1 MLASGD
7 VFAGYE
13 VQRKLGAGGMG
24 EVYLAKHPRLPRLY
38 ALKILGASLTEDD
51 DFRRRFGREAEL
63 AAELSHPHIV
73 GVHDRGEYEGRLWI
87 AMDYVDGVDASQLLR
102 ERFPAGMPEREVT
115 EIVSAVADALDYAHG
130 RLLLHRDVKPA
141 NILLDDSDPNRRRIL
156 LADFGIARR
165 ADDVS
170 GITAT
175 NTTVGSVAYAA
186 PEQLMGKRLD
196 GRADQYALSATAFNL
211 LTGNPPFQ
219 HSNPAVVISG
229 HLNVPPPPLAQTRAD
244 LAYLDPVLAR
254 GMAKSPEGRYA
265 NCRDFADAL
274 ASQATPVAAPPPPP
288 PFLPPAYAPQPPPA
302 YPPTEPQ
309 SAPYWDQ
316 PQAKESQSLSAAVL
330 IALGVVALL
339 LIGGGI
345 FVVTQ
350 LLSSDSGSTTSAS
363 SQSATTSRRSAAE
376 PSSTRAST
384 PSTSRT
390 RPSTTEP
397 PTAST
402 PTSTAAIPVPPQQ
415 GPTTVSGI
423 GETRTVAC
431 NDDEVTVSGIQNT
444 VTITGHCLKVTVSGQ
459 RNHVTVDSTDAIEAS
474 GIDNGVIYHTGT
486 PTIDRSGFDNSVQ
499 QG

>member
-254 GMAKSPEGRYA
+254 GMAKSPEGRYPK
-265 NCRDFADAL
+265 CRDFADAL
-274 ASQATPVAAPPPPP
+274 ASQATHVAAPPPPP
-288 PFLPPAYAPQPPPA
+288 PFLPPAYAPPPPA

-363 SQSATTSRRSAAE
+363 SQSATTSRRSATE
-376 PSSTRAST
+376 PSSTRATT

-397 PTAST
+397 PTASS

-474 GIDNGVIYHTGT
+474 GIDNGVTYHTGT
-486 PTIDRSGFDNSVQ
+486 PTIDRSGFDNTVQ